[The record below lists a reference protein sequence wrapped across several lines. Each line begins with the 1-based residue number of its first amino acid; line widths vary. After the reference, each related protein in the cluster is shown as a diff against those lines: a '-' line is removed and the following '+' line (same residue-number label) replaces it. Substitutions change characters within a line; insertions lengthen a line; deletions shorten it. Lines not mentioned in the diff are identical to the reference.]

1 MGHPTNR
8 LALGAFALALTALA
22 AGPASAQAQKPAQ
35 LNLKALPQAEVK
47 AMEACVVGVLTRL
60 QQERASYRAVKPA
73 VGKECDAPLRAVLAA
88 AIRVGQAGP
97 CTSVEGC
104 IEMARGR
111 AGDEAA
117 LDYQRA
123 ALKR

>member
-1 MGHPTNR
+1 MKHQITQ
-8 LALGAFALALTALA
+8 ASFAAAALAVWALTTA
-22 AGPASAQAQKPAQ
+22 PAWAQVQKPATPD
-35 LNLKALPQAEVK
+35 LKAIPAAEVK
-47 AMEACVVGVLTRL
+47 AMETCVSRVLERL
-60 QQERASYRAVKPA
+60 QRERASYRAVKPA
-73 VGKECDAPLRAVLAA
+73 VGQECDAQLRAVLAA

-117 LDYQRA
+117 MDYQRA
-123 ALKR
+123 ALRR